1 MTPSDLEEQELLGR
15 ARRGLSPGPVDAERV
30 HAALRAALVH
40 APPDVD
46 SPPGIDAPS
55 LVAKGL
61 AIPGWVSVVALSLG
75 VATAAGGAGYY
86 FGFRA
91 GAASVVPERIVE
103 VRLQPSAPPSELPAP
118 VTPASAAPQASPS
131 VVRNPPPVRISPSSV
146 AAVPSA
152 ADAAALGEETRLVAR
167 VERALRDGN
176 PRLALGLLGE
186 LDRTNPGGQLREE
199 RDAARVLGRC
209 ALATESTP
217 ELAQEFAKRYPG
229 SAYLPRIR
237 EACGRTRP

>member
-15 ARRGLSPGPVDAERV
+15 ARRGLSPGPADAERV
-30 HAALRAALVH
+30 HAALRAALFH

-46 SPPGIDAPS
+46 SPPGLDAPS
-55 LVAKGL
+55 LVAKGA
-61 AIPGWVSVVALSLG
+61 AIPGWISAVALSLG

-131 VVRNPPPVRISPSSV
+131 VARNPPPVRITPPNV

-152 ADAAALGEETRLVAR
+152 ADAALGEETRLVAR

-217 ELAQEFAKRYPG
+217 EVAQEFAKRYPG
-229 SAYLPRIR
+229 SAYLPRIT
-237 EACGRTRP
+237 EACERTRR

>member
-15 ARRGLSPGPVDAERV
+15 ARRGLSPGPADAERV

-40 APPDVD
+40 ARPDAD
-46 SPPGIDAPS
+46 SPPALDAPA
-55 LVAKGL
+55 LVAKGA

-131 VVRNPPPVRISPSSV
+131 VARNPPPARIPPPSV

-152 ADAAALGEETRLVAR
+152 ADAALGEETRLVAR

-199 RDAARVLGRC
+199 RDAARALGRC

-217 ELAQEFAKRYPG
+217 EVAQEFARRYPG
-229 SAYLPRIR
+229 SAYLPRIT
-237 EACGRTRP
+237 EACGRTRL

>member
-1 MTPSDLEEQELLGR
+1 MIPSDLEEQELLGR
-15 ARRGLSPGPVDAERV
+15 ARRGLSPGPGDAERV
-30 HAALRAALVH
+30 HAALQAALVH
-40 APPDVD
+40 ARPDVD
-46 SPPGIDAPS
+46 SPPDLDAPS
-55 LVAKGL
+55 LVAKGA
-61 AIPGWVSVVALSLG
+61 AIPGWISAVALSLG
-75 VATAAGGAGYY
+75 VAAAAGGAGYY

-131 VVRNPPPVRISPSSV
+131 VARNPPPVRIPPPNV
-146 AAVPSA
+146 ATVPSA
-152 ADAAALGEETRLVAR
+152 ADAALGEETRLVAR

-217 ELAQEFAKRYPG
+217 EVAQEFAKRYPG
-229 SAYLPRIR
+229 SAYLPRIT
-237 EACGRTRP
+237 EACERTRR